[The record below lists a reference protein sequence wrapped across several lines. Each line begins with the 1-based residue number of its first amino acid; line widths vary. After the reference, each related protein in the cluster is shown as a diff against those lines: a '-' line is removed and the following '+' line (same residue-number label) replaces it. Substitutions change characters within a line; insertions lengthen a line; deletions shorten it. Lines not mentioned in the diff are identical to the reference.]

1 MLPSSL
7 LYFNVFFLLVHSF
20 SQDKEDVLKKLEA
33 TLLSMEKSILK
44 VQQNIQNTDHEVKNS
59 TKRIN
64 KVLAPHGRTI
74 DEYVKCKTNEFKAE
88 EGLSTNTKFLKK
100 FIPGTFHVYRKYLT
114 DEDIHWKNSAEDRKT
129 EYEKMALEHTSKKC
143 DELADQF
150 PEAFVEIQEL
160 KDQIY
165 ERQRYELQYDDKFH
179 RLFAILD
186 IYIKVHEFDETHEEH
201 KQ

>member
-1 MLPSSL
+1 MLLSSL
-7 LYFNVFFLLVHSF
+7 LYFNVFLLLVHSF
-20 SQDKEDVLKKLEA
+20 SQDKKDVLKKLNS
-33 TLLSMEKSILK
+33 TLLSMENSLLK

-88 EGLSTNTKFLKK
+88 EGLSTNTKFLKE
-100 FIPGTFHVYRKYLT
+100 FIPGTFRVYRKYLT
-114 DEDIHWKNSAEDRKT
+114 DEDIHWKNAAEERKAKYKT
-129 EYEKMALEHTSKKC
+129 MALEHTSEKC

-160 KDQIY
+160 KDQMY
-165 ERQRYELQYDDKFH
+165 ERQRYELQYDYMFYKFFV
-179 RLFAILD
+179 LLD
-186 IYIKVHEFDETHEEH
+186 IYRKVQAFDETREEH
-201 KQ
+201 EQ

>member
-1 MLPSSL
+1 M

-20 SQDKEDVLKKLEA
+20 SQDKKDVLKKLNS
-33 TLLSMEKSILK
+33 TLLSMQVNSLLK

-129 EYEKMALEHTSKKC
+129 EYEKMALEHTSKTC

-179 RLFAILD
+179 KFFVLLD
-186 IYIKVHEFDETHEEH
+186 IYRKVQAFDETHEEH

>member
-1 MLPSSL
+1 MLLSSL

-33 TLLSMEKSILK
+33 TLLSMEKSIFK

-88 EGLSTNTKFLKK
+88 EGLSTNT
-100 FIPGTFHVYRKYLT
+100 T
-114 DEDIHWKNSAEDRKT
+114 
-129 EYEKMALEHTSKKC
+129 MALEHTWKKC

-150 PEAFVEIQEL
+150 PE
-160 KDQIY
+160 D
-165 ERQRYELQYDDKFH
+165 

-186 IYIKVHEFDETHEEH
+186 IYMKVHEFDETHEEH

>member
-1 MLPSSL
+1 M
-7 LYFNVFFLLVHSF
+7 LVHSF
-20 SQDKEDVLKKLEA
+20 SQDKKDVLKKLNS
-33 TLLSMEKSILK
+33 TLLSMQVNSLLK

-129 EYEKMALEHTSKKC
+129 EYEKMALEHTSKTC

-150 PEAFVEIQEL
+150 PE
-160 KDQIY
+160 
-165 ERQRYELQYDDKFH
+165 DKFFV
-179 RLFAILD
+179 LLD
-186 IYIKVHEFDETHEEH
+186 IYRKVQAFDETHEEH